1 MGYMVAVEPVPAR
14 TTINRTTINWCTGTD
29 ADGRTTEDWTR
40 QNLID
45 YTSSA
50 APETMSLQHS

>member
-1 MGYMVAVEPVPAR
+1 MVAVEPVPAR